1 MYRRMCVHT
10 YKHLLRKEAT
20 GDFSLAEKIRAWA
33 DLENTRYQCLQ
44 LSADLSFCQVTL
56 D

>member
-1 MYRRMCVHT
+1 MCVHT
-10 YKHLLRKEAT
+10 HMHLLPKEAT
-20 GDFSLAEKIRAWA
+20 DDFSLAEKIHAWT

-44 LSADLSFCQVTL
+44 LNVDFSFCQVTL